1 MKLHASTASSLQTA
15 TAVEMRYSKLVA
27 NLLGG
32 TLFDARA
39 IAETTS
45 GFQGFLHRA
54 APKCLDKQTV
64 GLAKAM
70 GAPKAS
76 FHGWLNGKNL
86 PIFSRMITIADEC
99 GVSLH
104 EVILGGTEGN
114 TTTSTC
120 EAIGLQTNRRK
131 SHSCKNTLSDIGIQ
145 LKSALSQ
152 TPPISLTG
160 LARQLAM
167 NARTLREMHP
177 DLARQI
183 SKRWLEWNRL
193 EVSNRKQTRESL
205 MREAAE
211 SLASEGL
218 TVTRKR
224 LSALL
229 EGRMVIFSRDS
240 KNLCK
245 RICDEV
251 NQRLQLG

>member
-1 MKLHASTASSLQTA
+1 MASNLHGA

-45 GFQGFLHRA
+45 GFQAFLHRA

-70 GAPKAS
+70 GASKGS
-76 FHGWLNGKNL
+76 FHGWLKGKNL

-99 GVSLH
+99 GVSLN
-104 EVILGGTEGN
+104 EVLLGGPDGN
-114 TTTSTC
+114 TTASTC
-120 EAIGLQTNRRK
+120 EAFGLQTNRRK
-131 SHSCKNTLSDIGIQ
+131 SRWCKSVLSDVGTQ

-160 LARQLAM
+160 LARQLAV

-177 DLARQI
+177 DLAKQV
-183 SKRWLEWNRL
+183 SERWLEWSRL

-211 SLASEGL
+211 SIASEGL

-229 EGRMVIFSRDS
+229 EGRLVIFSRDS

-245 RICDEV
+245 KICDEV